1 MKTTKGSPLG
11 TNNEASRNL
20 QDVRIIL
27 AVLWVAGMLSSLNG
41 DTYRLSAMT
50 KFLGANP
57 DLLSILSIILVGH
70 IFMSSLT
77 LILRPHASRWANR
90 IAGIIYAM
98 IIAYFWVYFLVSR
111 LQVYEIVWSTGQL
124 ICALQVVWFAWKWPN
139 PEG

>member
-1 MKTTKGSPLG
+1 MK
-11 TNNEASRNL
+11 TNNETVRNL

-27 AVLWVAGMLSSLNG
+27 AVLWAAGMLSSLNG

-50 KFLGANP
+50 KPLGASP
-57 DLLSILSIILVGH
+57 ELLSILSIILVGH

-77 LILRPHASRWANR
+77 LTLRPRASRWANR

-111 LQVYEIVWSTGQL
+111 LPVYEIVWSTGQL
-124 ICALQVVWFAWKWPN
+124 ICALQVVWFAWKWQN
-139 PEG
+139 PQE

>member
-1 MKTTKGSPLG
+1 MK

-27 AVLWVAGMLSSLNG
+27 AVLWAAGMLSSLNG

-50 KFLGANP
+50 KPFGVSP
-57 DLLSILSIILVGH
+57 ELLSIFSIILVGH

-77 LILRPHASRWANR
+77 LTLRPRASRWANR

-98 IIAYFWVYFLVSR
+98 IIVFFWVNAFVTR
-111 LQVYEIVWSTGQL
+111 LPVYEKVWFTGQL
-124 ICALQVVWFAWKWPN
+124 VCALQVVWFAWKWQN
-139 PEG
+139 PQE